1 MPWLPWMSFQAVNA
15 GSKAL
20 AVCDQ
25 VGESLAY
32 FLGITGPKYRYE
44 IEEAQRIQE
53 EELAAKQAQDLEMAG
68 WTETATPA
76 TEGPK
81 NVGENPTPQMN
92 SPASIHVQEIAEGP
106 ARF

>member
-1 MPWLPWMSFQAVNA
+1 MAFQATSA

-25 VGESLAY
+25 VGESLAH

-76 TEGPK
+76 AEGPK
-81 NVGENPTPQMN
+81 NAGENPTPLMN